1 MPVFPTTAPRL
12 ACLGGQL
19 LLLRVRPPFLLGGCF
34 RGVLPHLN
42 GHGGGLGRRNVLW
55 CWWRD
60 LEASRD
66 LASCALP
73 MRQPHPAAAIQ
84 GHKVGRAVLDDDEIA
99 RSYFPVREDL
109 VQSCSGN
116 NWEWGGAAVTRQ
128 ATGEF
133 SGPDCMFEVLTRVC
147 SIKVRGHI
155 VFSFF
160 LWASL

>member
-1 MPVFPTTAPRL
+1 MGSDCHRIERWQECCLFGEG
-12 ACLGGQL
+12 ACHRGVAYAGVPYYCSSSGLPWWRGDEGGDAEPGGQL

-42 GHGGGLGRRNVLW
+42 GHGGGLGRRSVLW

-73 MRQPHPAAAIQ
+73 MRQPRPAAAIQ

-116 NWEWGGAAVTRQ
+116 N
-128 ATGEF
+128 
-133 SGPDCMFEVLTRVC
+133 
-147 SIKVRGHI
+147 
-155 VFSFF
+155 
-160 LWASL
+160 